1 MAPDR
6 ELQMAE
12 DGTKGLQMIPEAPVA
27 PRVAGEQ
34 IHTGKVSD
42 SK

>member
-42 SK
+42 F